1 MDKSNFER
9 MIDLAEE
16 VFDSRNDEMQLD
28 VDEKV
33 IESLTTLHPSS
44 VSEFDDG
51 NGPVV
56 WVLLIPTTTDIMR
69 KFLENKITET
79 DILTLTEVDKKYD
92 AIYLCSAM
100 VLEEYRKKGI
110 AKKMTIN
117 AIKNIQKDN
126 CITNLFVWPF
136 TGAGAALALTVA
148 NSVNLPLHKRK

>member
-100 VLEEYRKKGI
+100 VLEEYRKR
-110 AKKMTIN
+110 N
-117 AIKNIQKDN
+117 CKNDY
-126 CITNLFVWPF
+126 
-136 TGAGAALALTVA
+136 
-148 NSVNLPLHKRK
+148 